1 MRNAGLG
8 EAQAG
13 IKITRRNIN
22 NLTYAD
28 DTTLMAESEEE
39 LKSLLM
45 KVKDESEK
53 VGLKLNIQKTK
64 IVTSGPIPLW
74 RIDGETVRDFLFFSF
89 FFFFLAPIMSS
100 HSWLNSIHFLVS
112 HFPLLLMFSGSFSKL
127 LAIDSLAWCLL
138 LQNSKVR
145 WILKKIYFN
154 NHCLLTQ
161 LFILHL
167 IQLQIK
173 GLQSVISYLMSV
185 SPVLD
190 FFGLFYFKDI

>member
-1 MRNAGLG
+1 
-8 EAQAG
+8 
-13 IKITRRNIN
+13 
-22 NLTYAD
+22 
-28 DTTLMAESEEE
+28 MANRWGNSER
-39 LKSLLM
+39 LS
-45 KVKDESEK
+45 
-53 VGLKLNIQKTK
+53 
-64 IVTSGPIPLW
+64 
-74 RIDGETVRDFLFFSF
+74 FLFFL

-127 LAIDSLAWCLL
+127 LAIESLAWCLL

-167 IQLQIK
+167 IQLLIK